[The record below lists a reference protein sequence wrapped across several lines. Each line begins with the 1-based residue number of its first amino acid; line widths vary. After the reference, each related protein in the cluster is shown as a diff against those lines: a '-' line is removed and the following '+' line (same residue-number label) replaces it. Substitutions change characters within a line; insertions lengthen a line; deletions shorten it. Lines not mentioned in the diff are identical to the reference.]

1 LTVLSVETFFA
12 NACVGS
18 PEIVAVDGVGRDT
31 RLLFHA
37 LIFVKSAGVALDA
50 GLAHAS
56 VRSGEI
62 LASVGPS
69 RDGVADAFGAWSVV
83 ATFYAFID
91 IRGAGSAF
99 PAGFAG
105 ASDRTVGAD
114 ATGLRTTSA
123 GARLGALVAVGGC
136 DVGSGGCRLRS
147 GRSHTHFV
155 LAFQSVETDSAL
167 APDSMSSNDNTAL
180 SASRG
185 AVSAVLCLSRCCCR
199 FHSRAHDVAY
209 RSRVTLLAGA
219 GELVVIEGAVG
230 SASCETICALGD
242 SCRSRGHRC

>member
-1 LTVLSVETFFA
+1 MFLFQSTEPLTFFA

-69 RDGVADAFGAWSVV
+69 GDGVADAFGTWSIV

-99 PAGFAG
+99 PAYCGRKRANQG
-105 ASDRTVGAD
+105 NQYKV
-114 ATGLRTTSA
+114 TS
-123 GARLGALVAVGGC
+123 L
-136 DVGSGGCRLRS
+136 DMY
-147 GRSHTHFV
+147 
-155 LAFQSVETDSAL
+155 D
-167 APDSMSSNDNTAL
+167 
-180 SASRG
+180 
-185 AVSAVLCLSRCCCR
+185 
-199 FHSRAHDVAY
+199 
-209 RSRVTLLAGA
+209 
-219 GELVVIEGAVG
+219 
-230 SASCETICALGD
+230 
-242 SCRSRGHRC
+242 